1 MFDAAKLLD
10 QLLGAGTAQRMDE
23 MSGGKFSEISQ
34 KTATMVDEQTKN
46 VTGKG
51 GFLDQAK
58 HAIPGAASI
67 PDPSE
72 MIAKTGDYVSKNS
85 DALIKGAVAGTVLAA
100 LIGTKTGRAI
110 SGTALRLGGL
120 AAIGGLA
127 FNAVRNWQAGGQATA
142 PTAVPQAD
150 QAAVS
155 GLQASETNVRAKA
168 ILEAMIAAAKV
179 DGEIDMS
186 ERARVLAEAQKLG
199 VDEAARAF
207 IEAQMAKP
215 LDIKAIGAG
224 IEGVEQIS
232 EIYIASATAID
243 TALAANAAYLDA
255 LAERFNL
262 DPALRTHLDE
272 EVAKLK
278 RG

>member
-46 VTGKG
+46 VAGKG

-58 HAIPGAASI
+58 QAIPGAASI

-127 FNAVRNWQAGGQATA
+127 FNAVRNWQAGAQATA
-142 PTAVPQAD
+142 PTAAPQAD

-155 GLQASETNVRAKA
+155 GPQASETNVRAKA

-207 IEAQMAKP
+207 IEAEMAKP